1 MSQQKQAKGIRNPF
15 NQSGVSILFAFLGII
30 LFTYPFLVFN
40 HPSQVFYSLFLAWIG
55 AVAVLY
61 LMSRK
66 SREVVNID
74 EDEQIEEGER
84 DHV

>member
-1 MSQQKQAKGIRNPF
+1 MSQKKPVQHIRNPF
-15 NQSGVSILFAFLGII
+15 NQRGATILFAFLGIV

-40 HPSQVFYSLFLAWIG
+40 KPSQIFYSLFLAWSG

-66 SREVVNID
+66 STEVITVD
-74 EDEQIEEGER
+74 EDEQIEGER
-84 DHV
+84 DNV